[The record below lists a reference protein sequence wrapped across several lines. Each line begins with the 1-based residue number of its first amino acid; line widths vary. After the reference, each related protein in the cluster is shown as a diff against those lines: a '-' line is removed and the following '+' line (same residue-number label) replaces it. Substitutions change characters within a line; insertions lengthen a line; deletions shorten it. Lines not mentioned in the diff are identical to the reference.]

1 MRALLKIFL
10 FCIGL
15 VAFLLVTAFAW
26 FFLYSRG
33 LPDTSAL
40 ARFAPAATTS
50 VSDPCLKAA
59 SVAIPYESVGG
70 NLRSAFSAVEVAVSD
85 PGVFTTMYEGFTGK
99 GRLHRATLSVQISRT
114 MLCTPSKML
123 NRLLD
128 EIRTAVQLE
137 RHFSRPELFMIYAN
151 RAHFADNLIGVQATS
166 QYFFHKNPD
175 QLSVAEAAL
184 LAGLAKAL
192 AFYSPIEHPDRALQ
206 RRNEVIDAM
215 LQVQSVNALQAASAK
230 MAGLGIAR

>member
-26 FFLYSRG
+26 IFLYSRG

-70 NLRSAFSAVEVAVSD
+70 NLRSAFSAVEVAESD
-85 PGVFTTMYEGFTGK
+85 PGLFTTMYERFTGK
-99 GRLHRATLSVQISRT
+99 GRLSGRRCPHKSVGQCSANLPNRSTAIWTRSGLRYNWSGIFRGQSCSRFTPPRVFRRQFDRCASDFTLF
-114 MLCTPSKML
+114 LP
-123 NRLLD
+123 
-128 EIRTAVQLE
+128 
-137 RHFSRPELFMIYAN
+137 
-151 RAHFADNLIGVQATS
+151 
-166 QYFFHKNPD
+166 
-175 QLSVAEAAL
+175 
-184 LAGLAKAL
+184 
-192 AFYSPIEHPDRALQ
+192 
-206 RRNEVIDAM
+206 
-215 LQVQSVNALQAASAK
+215 
-230 MAGLGIAR
+230 

>member
-40 ARFAPAATTS
+40 ARFAPEAATS

-59 SVAIPYESVGG
+59 SVAIPYESIGG
-70 NLRSAFSAVEVAVSD
+70 NLRSALSAVEVAESD

-99 GRLHRATLSVQISRT
+99 GRPHRATLSVQISRT

-123 NRLLD
+123 NRRLD

-137 RHFSRPELFMIYAN
+137 RHFSRPELFTIYAN
-151 RAHFADNLIGVQATS
+151 RAYFADNLIGVQATS

-184 LAGLAKAL
+184 LAGLPKAV
-192 AFYSPIEHPDRALQ
+192 AFYSPIKHPDRALQ
-206 RRNEVIDAM
+206 RRNDVIDAM